1 MKNKEEIEKM
11 RSDFSEFVDLSGAEH
26 WKDELEAVIHVD
38 DLNRF
43 AKAVHWYTGS
53 MLQGVVYDNDTQLV
67 EVYAQ
72 GYRKAGLVG

>member
-1 MKNKEEIEKM
+1 MENKKEIEKM

-53 MLQGVVYDNDTQLV
+53 MLHNVAYDNNTQLM
-67 EVYAQ
+67 EVYAE
-72 GYRKAGLVG
+72 GYRNAGLVG